1 MTVTSNEG
9 ELASPVSKH
18 SQIRIDGKVAIIT
31 GAGRGQ
37 GAATAAL
44 FATAGA
50 TVFLTDIDEA
60 EGEAVAKECNGT
72 FLAHDVAS
80 EADWARVVDAV
91 VAATG
96 RVDVLVNNAGI
107 IQWHTMTQTPLSEWE
122 RIIAVNQTGPFLGMQ
137 AVAPVMIRQGSGSI
151 VNISSVGGLGG
162 SGPCF
167 AYGTTKWALRGM
179 TRGAAQELG
188 PHGIRVNA
196 VLPGSIESR
205 MIESMNHD
213 VLAKAAPLGRIAE
226 PVEIAKVSLW
236 LASDESAYATG
247 ADFVIDGGMKA

>member
-1 MTVTSNEG
+1 MSEQLPKGASN
-9 ELASPVSKH
+9 
-18 SQIRIDGKVAIIT
+18 IRIDGKVAIIT

-44 FATAGA
+44 FAAAGA
-50 TVFLTDIDEA
+50 TVFLTDVDEA
-60 EGEAVAKECNGT
+60 EGAVAAKEAGGT
-72 FLAHDVAS
+72 FLPHDVAS
-80 EADWARVVDAV
+80 EADWARVVDEV
-91 VAATG
+91 VGSAG
-96 RVDVLVNNAGI
+96 RIDVLVNNAGI
-107 IQWHTMTQTPLSEWE
+107 IQWKTMTQTSLELWE
-122 RIIAVNQTGPFLGMQ
+122 RIVAVNQTGPFLGMN
-137 AVAPVMIRQGSGSI
+137 AVAPVMIRQGRGSI

-162 SGPCF
+162 SSPCF
-167 AYGTTKWALRGM
+167 AYGATKWALRGM

-205 MIESMNHD
+205 MIESMDHD

>member
-1 MTVTSNEG
+1 MTKPSTTS
-9 ELASPVSKH
+9 S
-18 SQIRIDGKVAIIT
+18 IRIDGKVAIVT

-44 FATAGA
+44 FVAAGA
-50 TVFLTDIDEA
+50 TVFATDIDET
-60 EGEAVAKECNGT
+60 EGETAAKEAGAT
-72 FLAHDVAS
+72 FLHHDVSS
-80 EADWARVVDAV
+80 EQSWAAVVDHV
-91 VAATG
+91 VGAAG
-96 RVDVLVNNAGI
+96 RIDVLVNNAGI
-107 IQWHTMTQTPLSEWE
+107 IHWMSMTNTPVDVWD
-122 RIIAVNQTGPFLGMQ
+122 RVIAVNQTGPFLGMN
-137 AVAPVMIRQGSGSI
+137 AVAPTMIEQGSGSI

-162 SGPCF
+162 SSPCF
-167 AYGTTKWALRGM
+167 AYGATKWALRGM

-205 MIESMNHD
+205 MIESMDHD
-213 VLAKAAPLGRIAE
+213 VLARAATLGRVAE